1 MSLINKPLN
10 NQNYP
15 ERADYQNGSR
25 GAFFSLLFLGIA
37 IVSLGVWQVV
47 ARVKKPFNPNFS
59 DNAQVAVLNNQESD
73 TDGDG
78 LTDYEEM
85 YVYGTSPY
93 IEDTDSDGI
102 LDSEEI
108 KKGSDPN
115 CPEGGNCLAAI
126 DFEAQP
132 SSSVEIDNSLGS
144 IATESETTASNL
156 GEISISENT
165 SEAEL
170 RRALSGEIDAAS
182 LRALLIEGGADAEM
196 LRQISDEDL
205 IASYQEVLNNQAE

>member
-115 CPEGGNCLAAI
+115 CPEGGNCLATI

-132 SSSVEIDNSLGS
+132 SVAANIGVTDINTDNQATGTSS
-144 IATESETTASNL
+144 L

-165 SEAEL
+165 SETEL

-182 LRALLIEGGADAEM
+182 LRALLIEGGADAEI
-196 LRQISDEDL
+196 LSQISDEDL